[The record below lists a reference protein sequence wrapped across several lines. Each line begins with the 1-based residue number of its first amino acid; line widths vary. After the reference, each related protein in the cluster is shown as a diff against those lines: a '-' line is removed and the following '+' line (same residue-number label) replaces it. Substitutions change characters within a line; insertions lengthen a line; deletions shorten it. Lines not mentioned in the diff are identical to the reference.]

1 MASGST
7 ESESNRV
14 AGDLAGAKNRAQV
27 IGDHIAQWRVARGM
41 TMASLGRAV
50 GVSYQTIQKIEV
62 GNLSMT
68 AESGPLFFA
77 QKGPRP
83 GGVRG
88 TPVSARSGEAGRGC
102 TA

>member
-14 AGDLAGAKNRAQV
+14 AGDLAGARNRAQV

-62 GNLSMT
+62 GNYRISVELLEKISD
-68 AESGPLFFA
+68 AL
-77 QKGPRP
+77 K
-83 GGVRG
+83 
-88 TPVSARSGEAGRGC
+88 VSTSRLLKR
-102 TA
+102 

>member
-62 GNLSMT
+62 GNYRISVELLEKISD
-68 AESGPLFFA
+68 AL
-77 QKGPRP
+77 K
-83 GGVRG
+83 
-88 TPVSARSGEAGRGC
+88 VSTSRLLKR
-102 TA
+102 

>member
-62 GNLSMT
+62 GNYRISVELLERISD
-68 AESGPLFFA
+68 AL
-77 QKGPRP
+77 K
-83 GGVRG
+83 
-88 TPVSARSGEAGRGC
+88 VSTSRLLKR
-102 TA
+102 

>member
-7 ESESNRV
+7 ESESDRV

-62 GNLSMT
+62 GNYRISVELLERISD
-68 AESGPLFFA
+68 AL
-77 QKGPRP
+77 K
-83 GGVRG
+83 
-88 TPVSARSGEAGRGC
+88 VSTTRLLKR
-102 TA
+102 

>member
-14 AGDLAGAKNRAQV
+14 AGDLAGARNRAQV

-62 GNLSMT
+62 GNYRISVELLEKISD
-68 AESGPLFFA
+68 AL
-77 QKGPRP
+77 K
-83 GGVRG
+83 
-88 TPVSARSGEAGRGC
+88 VSPTRLLKR
-102 TA
+102 

>member
-7 ESESNRV
+7 GSESNRV
-14 AGDLAGAKNRAQV
+14 AGDLAGARNRAQV

-62 GNLSMT
+62 GNYRISVELLEKISD
-68 AESGPLFFA
+68 AL
-77 QKGPRP
+77 K
-83 GGVRG
+83 
-88 TPVSARSGEAGRGC
+88 VSPTRLLKR
-102 TA
+102 